1 MTNSNQLKHQ
11 VQPAVDEL
19 LGRLGETYDIAVV
32 LGSGLV
38 DFVNKISSETVIPY
52 AEIPGFP
59 VSTVQ
64 GHASKLI
71 AGMVGHHRVLCFAG
85 RFHSYEGYDATE
97 VTIPVRV
104 AHALRVQTALFT
116 NAAGG
121 IADNLRLGDLM
132 IIEDHLNLLVSDSPL
147 RGLSDELFGSK
158 FVNMYSAYDPN
169 IINLMKSVGK
179 ARSLPV
185 ACGVYA
191 ALSGPQFETKAEIRM
206 LKTIGADAVG
216 MSTVPEVIVANQEG
230 MRVGGVSVIT
240 DLATETATALSH
252 QQVLATAQKADGFL
266 AELLTGVIEAL

>member
-1 MTNSNQLKHQ
+1 MDSNHLKHQ
-11 VQPAVDEL
+11 VKLAADEL
-19 LGRLGETYDIAVV
+19 AGKLGETYDIAVV

-38 DFVNKISSETVIPY
+38 NFVNKMSSERVIPY

-71 AGMVGHHRVLCFAG
+71 VGTVGHHRVLCFAG
-85 RFHSYEGYDATE
+85 RFHSYEGYDAAEIT
-97 VTIPVRV
+97 VPVRV
-104 AHALRVQTALFT
+104 ARALGAQTALFT

-121 IADNLRLGDLM
+121 IADNLHLGDLM
-132 IIEDHLNLLVSDSPL
+132 IIEDHLNLLTSDSPL

-158 FVNMYSAYDPN
+158 FVNMYSAYDAALVC
-169 IINLMKSVGK
+169 LMNSVGK
-179 ARSLPV
+179 ARSLPI
-185 ACGVYA
+185 ASGVYA

-206 LKTIGADAVG
+206 LKAIGADAVG